1 MRGGVQRGGS
11 GPEPG
16 ETAADDVWV
25 GLDLGTQSARAYV
38 VSGDGRVVGSAGVAL
53 RSVREGARHEQD
65 PRQWFEAVAA
75 ASRAALAG
83 IAPERVRGVAT
94 CATSGTIVLVDAAG
108 GPLTP
113 GVMYDDMRA
122 GAQAARIDASGAFEH
137 PISPSWALP
146 KLLWMLESWPQLGPG
161 ARLAQQADVVTRA
174 LAGHEVP
181 SDCSHALKSGYDQQH
196 ETWPWAE
203 LETLGVPG
211 ALLPEVVRGGS
222 LLGEVCPEAAERTGI
237 PPGTPVIAGM
247 TDGCG
252 AQFAAGAVR
261 AGSWNAVLGTTLVL
275 KGCSELRVDDPSGLL
290 YSHRAPDGGWLP
302 GGASS
307 CGAGVL
313 TAHFPGRDLD
323 DLGRRAAAFE
333 GTSALAYPLVTRGE
347 RFPFAAPAAEAFV
360 CGEPAGEAEL
370 FAALAQGVAFVERL
384 CFDYLD
390 LLGAATD
397 GELTLTGGASRSRPW
412 CQLRADVLG
421 RPVRLV
427 EQPEAAV
434 GMAILAASAS
444 ASTSGPAS
452 ASASRW
458 ASGPGSASWR
468 GSAGGGGGA
477 AVASPIA
484 RMVRTREVIAPRTD
498 RAPALTASYL
508 RLVDELERR
517 GWLGERLASHA
528 RARADA

>member
-1 MRGGVQRGGS
+1 MRADVERGGGGT
-11 GPEPG
+11 EP
-16 ETAADDVWV
+16 AADDVWV
-25 GLDLGTQSARAYV
+25 GLDVGTQSARAYA
-38 VSGDGRVVGSAGVAL
+38 VSGDGRVAGSAAVAL
-53 RSVREGARHEQD
+53 RGVREGARHEQD
-65 PRQWFEAVAA
+65 PRQWLEAVAA

-108 GPLTP
+108 RPLTP

-137 PISPSWALP
+137 PTSPSWAVP
-146 KLLWMLESWPQLGPG
+146 RLLWMLETWPQRGSG

-174 LAGHEVP
+174 LVGHEVP
-181 SDCSHALKSGYDQQH
+181 SDCSHALKSGYDQQR
-196 ETWPWAE
+196 ETWPRAA
-203 LETLGVPG
+203 LEALGVPG
-211 ALLPEVVRGGS
+211 ALLPGVVRGGS
-222 LLGEVCPEAAERTGI
+222 LLGEVCREAAARTGI
-237 PPGTPVIAGM
+237 PRGTPVIAGM
-247 TDGCG
+247 TDGCA

-275 KGCSELRVDDPSGLL
+275 KGASEQRVEDPSGVL

-313 TAHFPGRDLD
+313 SAHFPGRDLD
-323 DLGRRAAAFE
+323 ELGRRAAAFE
-333 GTSALAYPLVTRGE
+333 RTSVLAYPLVTRGE

-360 CGEPAGEAEL
+360 RGEPSGEAEL
-370 FAALAQGVAFVERL
+370 FAALLQGVAFVERL

-397 GELTLTGGASRSRPW
+397 GELTLTGGATRSRSW

-434 GMAILAASAS
+434 GMAILAASSVSVSTAEPAAALAS
-444 ASTSGPAS
+444 ASSAAPA
-452 ASASRW
+452 
-458 ASGPGSASWR
+458 
-468 GSAGGGGGA
+468 GGGA
-477 AVASPIA
+477 AVASPVA

-508 RLVDELERR
+508 RLVAELERR
-517 GWLGERLASHA
+517 GWLGEGLASHA
-528 RARADA
+528 RGGAGVRNLR